1 MTEREQ
7 KELIGDLFLERTRIK
22 KELVLVRHGLGS
34 MQNSLG
40 PRRTPE

>member
-22 KELVLVRHGLGS
+22 KELVLVRHRARLYAE
-34 MQNSLG
+34 QLG
-40 PRRTPE
+40 PSSNS